1 MVTTRRLAA
10 LAVSAA
16 VLAPP
21 RLLRATPTICLFRR
35 LTGRPCPSCGLT
47 RSWNAA
53 ARLDLRRAHRLH
65 PLGPATLVGAGLF
78 AAAPDLVLDQ
88 PWLRSPRVVGALVA
102 GWLIVWLARV
112 RRPAD
117 AFGRAA

>member
-1 MVTTRRLAA
+1 MTTRQLAA

-35 LTGRPCPSCGLT
+35 LTSRPCPSCGLT

-53 ARLDLRRAHRLH
+53 ARLDMRRAHRLH
-65 PLGPATLVGAGLF
+65 PLGTATLVGAGIY
-78 AAAPDLVLDQ
+78 AMAPDLVLDQ
-88 PWLRSPRVVGALVA
+88 PRLRSPRVVGALVV
-102 GWLIVWLARV
+102 GWLAVWLVRL

-117 AFGRAA
+117 GREVGA